1 MEANSNDVVQ
11 RKVSKNMYNKPAA
24 VDHSW
29 SFDRGLHFK
38 FRSILI

>member
-11 RKVSKNMYNKPAA
+11 RKVSKNMYKSAA

-29 SFDRGLHFK
+29 SFDRGLHLK